1 MTPWKDLSAPMR
13 GILLMVAGGF
23 MLTITDTVSKWL
35 TAGYPVGQ
43 IMAIRSAFTLIPIAF
58 FVWRSGGIPAL
69 RISDFRLQSLRAACA
84 VGSAFLFVWGLVFLP
99 LAESIALAFSGP
111 LFVTALATP
120 VLGERVGWRRWSA
133 VAVGFVGILVM
144 LRPTGDA
151 IQWYAVLP
159 LLAALSGAS
168 RDIITRKI
176 RISESPVAIL
186 AFTMTAILLAG
197 LCTLPFGWKPVPVQ
211 DLLLM
216 ATAGVL
222 VGTAQYLVIQAF
234 HTAEASL
241 IIPFKYLTLIWATL
255 FGFVVWGDIPGVWV
269 VSGACLVVG
278 SGLYIMHRETRLHRR
293 KSDA

>member
-1 MTPWKDLSAPMR
+1 MTSWKNLSTPMR

-58 FVWRSGGIPAL
+58 FVWHAGGLAAL
-69 RISDFRLQSLRAACA
+69 RISDFRLQSLRAGCA

-120 VLGERVGWRRWSA
+120 VLGEHVGWRRWSA
-133 VAVGFVGILVM
+133 VAVGFIGILVM

-151 IQWYAVLP
+151 IQWYAALP

-168 RDIITRKI
+168 RDIVTRKI
-176 RISESPVAIL
+176 RVSESPVAIL

-197 LCTLPFGWKPVPVQ
+197 LCTLPFGWVTVPIQ

-216 ATAGVL
+216 AASGVL

-241 IIPFKYLTLIWATL
+241 IIPFKYLTLIWAAL
-255 FGFVVWGDIPGVWV
+255 FGFVVWGDIPSTWV
-269 VSGACLVVG
+269 VLGACLVVG

-293 KSDA
+293 KRDA